1 MKHPRLIGFFVGA
14 TFLFNACNP
23 QKSVNIEKV
32 IEFEAFKSEDNISF
46 YTNKSE
52 FFSSINF
59 EQDTVKYSLIQ
70 EGIEYRLRLL
80 KNSFLDG
87 EIATSSG
94 AHTLFLEGEKL
105 YKINNDLHLI
115 YKLSYK
121 TATIDGGKYIFFEP
135 KNGVL
140 IIKSLSWISWLE
152 RTDLPSQHVI
162 KIIKNDLE
170 FYEIEIPTPLVPFL
184 KEGGI
189 TE

>member
-1 MKHPRLIGFFVGA
+1 M
-14 TFLFNACNP
+14 
-23 QKSVNIEKV
+23 
-32 IEFEAFKSEDNISF
+32 
-46 YTNKSE
+46 
-52 FFSSINF
+52 
-59 EQDTVKYSLIQ
+59 
-70 EGIEYRLRLL
+70 
-80 KNSFLDG
+80 DG